1 MSNLFALIVVAMFIE
16 AAISYAQTVYEK
28 GLIQWQIIVGYI
40 MGAII
45 CYDTGLN
52 FLSILGLSETWPI
65 IGILSTALVVCRGS
79 NYLFEFYGQ
88 LTSWRKKA
96 EDNGVMMAKKKAAKE
111 EEEKKNEK
119 KGINYI
125 K

>member
-1 MSNLFALIVVAMFIE
+1 
-16 AAISYAQTVYEK
+16 
-28 GLIQWQIIVGYI
+28 
-40 MGAII
+40 
-45 CYDTGLN
+45 
-52 FLSILGLSETWPI
+52 
-65 IGILSTALVVCRGS
+65 VVCRGS

-96 EDNGVMMAKKKAAKE
+96 EDNGVMMAKKKTAKE
-111 EEEKKNEK
+111 EEEKKNVK